1 MTRDPDK
8 LKGGVVL
15 LTFCVFGIGIS
26 LLVLPLGWNRANME
40 WRVTVVVIGL
50 LSIFGLYKTVRML
63 ADETTDEVE
72 SDKKKVSHHMDLD
85 IRKIKKLIVA
95 QVLLVCM
102 LVGDFALLYFLLDPD
117 TPDMPMCEVPMT
129 LWIKY
134 IAIIVLGLLLVC
146 AMGKIDKEFDKLMPE
161 ETEETDDEVR
171 FDEKKV
177 SLYMELLK
185 SFSRNAIQI
194 SLVGNGNVPLPAGCS
209 KYGGRPDVADNFQWP
224 HDNSGRPLSLL
235 LQIDCA
241 DLAFLDREGL
251 LPSSG
256 QLYFFYELCEMKR
269 DGNKNNVRVIYN
281 DKPSSQLHPLDYP
294 VNLGKEYQLQECRLQ
309 FSQRTSFPGLKEVG
323 HLTHKPFKTKFNF
336 EFEEASDRLEDEYWT
351 GSEGI
356 GNMLG
361 YVFLIQKPI
370 VKDLSNHVLLLQLES
385 SEYWQED
392 DKTPHDL
399 VFGDGGIIYFYI
411 KREDLRARRFDSI
424 IFARQCF

>member
-8 LKGGVVL
+8 LKGGFVL
-15 LTFCVFGIGIS
+15 LTFCVFGTGIS

-50 LSIFGLYKTVRML
+50 LSIFGLYKIVRML

-117 TPDMPMCEVPMT
+117 TPDMPICEVPMT

-146 AMGKIDKEFDKLMPE
+146 AMGKTDKEFDKLINMYK
-161 ETEETDDEVR
+161 
-171 FDEKKV
+171 F
-177 SLYMELLK
+177 
-185 SFSRNAIQI
+185 FGRNAIRI
-194 SLVGNGNVPLPAGCS
+194 SFAGNGNAPLTAGCS
-209 KYGGRPDVADNFQWP
+209 KYGGRPDVADDFQWP

-241 DLAFLDREGL
+241 DLAPIDRDGL
-251 LPSSG
+251 LPASG
-256 QLYFFYELCEMKR
+256 QLYFFYELSQMNR
-269 DGNKNNVRVIYN
+269 GGLKNAVRVIYN

-294 VNLGKEYQLQECRLQ
+294 VNLSKEYQLQECRLK
-309 FSQRTSFPGLKEVG
+309 FIRCMTIPRIEELR
-323 HLTHKPFKTKFNF
+323 HLTSLD
-336 EFEEASDRLEDEYWT
+336 EEDE
-351 GSEGI
+351 SEYYDVYMRLYDKFWKGDGPI
-356 GNMLG
+356 GKMLG
-361 YVFLIQKPI
+361 YADLIQGPI
-370 VKDLSNHVLLLQLES
+370 VNDLSNEVLLLELYS
-385 SEYWQED
+385 SKD
-392 DKTPHDL
+392 DRTPHDL
-399 VFGDGGIIYFYI
+399 PLGYSIIYFYI
-411 KREDLRARRFDSI
+411 KREDLQARRFDSI
-424 IFARQCF
+424 KFAMQSY